1 MISSLMLTVIDLL
14 VLNEPDFNNMV
25 IKALKSNVSYFMDK

>member
-1 MISSLMLTVIDLL
+1 MISSLMLAVIDLL

-25 IKALKSNVSYFMDK
+25 IKAFKSDVSYFMDK